1 MVVSLEPGHPVSGH
15 KGWTLP
21 WPSGTSPSVGIPI
34 AVSNNVIKSL
44 PKLEIVSFANPG
56 CFGADPG
63 TMPFSVLD
71 ALRCSANSLRI
82 LDWSGCDF
90 FPQLHHLEEL
100 LRDLPNLHVLC
111 CPELVW
117 ADGIIPNSILSSLTT
132 LAVGRLVKRAGHPG
146 EGGLHEAR
154 VSLREIISHNRDL
167 PEELIIHYG
176 KYLTT
181 VKWYSYSRASIYY
194 TNFAPISTISSS

>member
-1 MVVSLEPGHPVSGH
+1 
-15 KGWTLP
+15 
-21 WPSGTSPSVGIPI
+21 
-34 AVSNNVIKSL
+34 
-44 PKLEIVSFANPG
+44 
-56 CFGADPG
+56 
-63 TMPFSVLD
+63 MPFSVLD

-176 KYLTT
+176 KNKVAALRVFQLLCPCVVKQLLTRPSEFFT
-181 VKWYSYSRASIYY
+181 WVIVKSLNENPFRVEDDRGNLLSGGCR
-194 TNFAPISTISSS
+194 ISVPAFLMR